1 MKRILFLAV
10 VLVVAFSSYTF
21 AGPAGNPSDPTIPH
35 GPGLMGMSADKIG
48 VLKIGYENDIIFER
62 KLKGNLE
69 ERIGNAV
76 DKEGIKDTKYKAQ
89 YYYGKIS
96 YAAFDRVE
104 GFVIL
109 GACNGV
115 KIDGKTKT
123 FNDDFTMKYKTDFLW
138 GVGGKILV
146 YEWEDWGIKIL
157 ATGQYRQTEP
167 KLKELHIDGE
177 NVTNELSKKGKLVI
191 KDWDAG
197 GAISKEFQMG
207 EKVIAVPYI
216 GLKYADSDIKYNATA
231 TGVGARLDLDAES
244 KYKVMPYVGLDLI
257 VMDCLSLNVEGRF
270 VSDYALSAGLTLRF

>member
-1 MKRILFLAV
+1 MRKILFLAV
-10 VLVVAFSSYTF
+10 ALAVAFSSYTF

-35 GPGLMGMSADKIG
+35 GPGLMGMSPDKIG
-48 VLKIGYENDIIFER
+48 VLKLSYENDIIFER
-62 KLKGNLE
+62 ELDGNLKDSMGGASVKMKV
-69 ERIGNAV
+69 R
-76 DKEGIKDTKYKAQ
+76 DTKFKAQ

-96 YAAFDRVE
+96 YAAFERVE
-104 GFVIL
+104 EFVIL

-123 FNDDFTMKYKTDFLW
+123 TNDDFTLKYKTDFIW

-167 KLKELHIDGE
+167 KLDEFKINGV
-177 NVTNELSKKGKLVI
+177 NVTPDLSKKGKLEI

-207 EKVIAVPYI
+207 EKIIAVPYVGI
-216 GLKYADSDIKYNATA
+216 KYADSDITYDCTA
-231 TGVGARLDLDAES
+231 TWDEKINLDTNS
-244 KYKVMPYVGLDLI
+244 RYKVMPYVGLDLI
-257 VMDCLSLNVEGRF
+257 VTDFLSLNVEGRF

>member
-1 MKRILFLAV
+1 MRKILFFAV
-10 VLVVAFSSYTF
+10 VLAVAFASYTF

-35 GPGLMGMSADKIG
+35 GPGLMGMSPDKIG
-48 VLKIGYENDIIFER
+48 VLKLSYENDIIFER
-62 KLKGNLE
+62 ELDGHLE
-69 ERIGNAV
+69 DRLGDASV
-76 DKEGIKDTKYKAQ
+76 RMSLRDTKFKGQ

-115 KIDGKTKT
+115 KIDGKTKIA
-123 FNDDFTMKYKTDFLW
+123 NDDFTLKYKTDFIW
-138 GVGGKILV
+138 GVGGKVLV
-146 YEWEDWGIKIL
+146 YEWADLGIKIL

-167 KLKELHIDGE
+167 KLDEFKINGV
-177 NVTNELSKKGKLVI
+177 NVTPDLSKKGKLEI

-207 EKVIAVPYI
+207 EKIVAVPYV

-231 TGVGARLDLDAES
+231 TTGERVDLDADS
-244 KYKVMPYVGLDLI
+244 RYKVMPYVGLDLI
-257 VMDCLSLNVEGRF
+257 VNDFLSLNVEGRF